1 MINWLSSL
9 KKSLSKS
16 SSKISSGIDN
26 IFNKRAIN
34 DEVLEELEDLLL
46 SADLGYEAASRIVK
60 NFSSVKIAKDA
71 TADDIKKLLAGN
83 IAELLHPCETKLSIT
98 QRPHIILMI
107 GVNGVGKTTTIG
119 KLAHKFKDKQIS
131 LIAGDTFRAAAVEQ
145 LSIWGQRN
153 HVKVHTAPVG
163 GDAAGLCYDGLKQ
176 AIADGDELV
185 FIDTAGRLQNKT
197 NLNDELKKIIRVI
210 KKVIPEA
217 PHHTLL
223 CLDATTGQNATEQVK
238 IFKEVADVNGL
249 IINKLDGTAKG
260 GALVS
265 IACTTPTP
273 IYYIGTGEGIE
284 DLSEFNSGEYANSLV
299 GL

>member
-1 MINWLSSL
+1 MINWFSSL

-16 SSKISSGIDN
+16 SAKISSGIDN
-26 IFNKRAIN
+26 IFNKKVIDTTTL
-34 DEVLEELEDLLL
+34 DELEELLL
-46 SADLGYEAASRIVK
+46 SADLGYEATSQIIK
-60 NFSSVKIAKDA
+60 NFSVQKINKETSVE
-71 TADDIKKLLAGN
+71 DIKKSLAQN
-83 IAELLHPCETKLSIT
+83 IADILRPCEGKLQINGK
-98 QRPHIILMI
+98 PHVILMI
-107 GVNGVGKTTTIG
+107 GVNGAGKTTVIG
-119 KLAHKFKDKQIS
+119 KLAHKFKDKQVS

-153 HVKVHTAPVG
+153 HVKVHAAQTG

-176 AIADGDELV
+176 ALADGDDLV

-210 KKVIPEA
+210 KKIIPEA

-223 CLDATTGQNATEQVK
+223 CLDASTGQNAIEQVK
-238 IFKEVADVNGL
+238 IFKEVAEVNGL

-260 GALVS
+260 GALAA

-273 IYYIGTGEGIE
+273 VYYIGTGEGID
-284 DLSEFNSGEYANSLV
+284 DLSEFNAENYASSL
-299 GL
+299 LNI